1 MFEIRKATFDDVDAI
16 YDLIIGIAKY
26 EKMLDQVKATKEDL
40 KESLFKHQH
49 AHVLLGE
56 ADGKVV
62 GFALYF
68 YSFSTFVGRANLYL
82 EDLFVYESY
91 RGKGYGK
98 QLLNALA
105 KEAVSM
111 GCERLDWVCLD
122 WNKPSIDFYHSIG
135 AKQMD
140 EWLLFRLE
148 GDALNNFAKK

>member
-1 MFEIRKATFDDVDAI
+1 MFSIRKATVNDVDAI

-26 EKMLDQVKATKEDL
+26 EKMLDNVKATKNDL
-40 KESLFKHQH
+40 KVSLCDKEQ
-49 AHVLLGE
+49 AHVLLGVE
-56 ADGKVV
+56 DGKVI

-82 EDLFVYESY
+82 EDLFVYEPY

-98 QLLNALA
+98 ELLKALA
-105 KEAVSM
+105 SIAVDEH
-111 GCERLDWVCLD
+111 CERLDWVCLD

-148 GDALNNFAKK
+148 KDALKTFAKK

>member
-1 MFEIRKATFDDVDAI
+1 MFKIRKATINDLDAI

-26 EKMLDQVKATKEDL
+26 EKMLDQVIATKEDL
-40 KESLFKHQH
+40 KTSLFEHKH

-135 AKQMD
+135 AKRMD

-148 GDALNNFAKK
+148 GDALNAFAKK